1 MLQKIR
7 VKGGGARV
15 ITFVIMQD
23 YDKSEKESITQKE
36 LKEIVKQ
43 IK

>member
-1 MLQKIR
+1 LT
-7 VKGGGARV
+7 V
-15 ITFVIMQD
+15 
-23 YDKSEKESITQKE
+23 YDKSEKENVTPKE